1 MSNGTRLLRPLLH
14 QRSLL
19 TRPQRPLPKPS
30 TLPSYRRTFIENP
43 FQGIQILSASRTLP
57 YQHDLLYTIIADIGQ
72 YSTFLP
78 YCVSSTV
85 TKWSKPTPVSSKN
98 TKDNSSEQKE
108 VQWPEE
114 ATLTIGWQ
122 NVRESFTSRVYCI
135 PGRVVEAVSGDTHTS
150 LPEEAIQHHSPR
162 TPDPQSNS
170 SSSTSSGSESG
181 NNLLTHLRT
190 RWTLRPYPYKPPPL
204 PSMSSSAP
212 SPKQPARP
220 EDPTTHPAREQTEVS
235 LHLEYAFANPVY
247 SGLSKAVA
255 PRVAEMMVGAFE
267 ERVKGMLR

>member
-14 QRSLL
+14 QRPLL
-19 TRPQRPLPKPS
+19 ARPQRQPHKRS
-30 TLPSYRRTFIENP
+30 TLSNQHRTFIENP
-43 FQGIQILSASRTLP
+43 FQGSIQTLTASRTLP

-78 YCVSSTV
+78 YCLSSTV
-85 TKWSKPTPVSSKN
+85 TKWSKPTPVSSK
-98 TKDNSSEQKE
+98 KDNSSEQKE

-122 NVRESFTSRVYCI
+122 NVRESFTSRVYCV
-135 PGRVVEAVSGDTHTS
+135 PGRIVEAVSGETLTT
-150 LPEEAIQHHSPR
+150 LPEDEIQHHSHS
-162 TPDPQSNS
+162 TPDPSSN
-170 SSSTSSGSESG
+170 TSSGSSSNGESG
-181 NNLLTHLRT
+181 NSLLTHLRT
-190 RWTLRPYPYKPPPL
+190 RWTLRPYPYKPPPV
-204 PSMSSSAP
+204 PSLSSSAP

-220 EDPTTHPAREQTEVS
+220 EDPTTQPAREQTEVS

-247 SGLSKAVA
+247 GGLSKAVA